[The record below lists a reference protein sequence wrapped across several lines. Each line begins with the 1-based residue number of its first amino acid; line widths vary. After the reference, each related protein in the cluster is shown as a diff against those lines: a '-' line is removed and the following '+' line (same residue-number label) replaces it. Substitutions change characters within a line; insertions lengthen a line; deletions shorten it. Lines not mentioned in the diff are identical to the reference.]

1 MMFPKRKKGQ
11 GMVEY
16 ILIIALIALI
26 VIVGVKM
33 LGKKTQKAYNDSA
46 GAIESNVQE
55 GVDAADKQQW
65 HPGGAHASD
74 GGSGGGVWK

>member
-1 MMFPKRKKGQ
+1 MMFSGRRKGQ

-33 LGKKTQKAYNDSA
+33 LGKKTQAAYSNSADS
-46 GAIESNVQE
+46 IEKNVSE
-55 GVDAADKQQW
+55 GVDAANQ
-65 HPGGAHASD
+65 
-74 GGSGGGVWK
+74 

>member
-1 MMFPKRKKGQ
+1 MLQKRSKGQ

-55 GVDAADKQQW
+55 GVDTANK
-65 HPGGAHASD
+65 
-74 GGSGGGVWK
+74 